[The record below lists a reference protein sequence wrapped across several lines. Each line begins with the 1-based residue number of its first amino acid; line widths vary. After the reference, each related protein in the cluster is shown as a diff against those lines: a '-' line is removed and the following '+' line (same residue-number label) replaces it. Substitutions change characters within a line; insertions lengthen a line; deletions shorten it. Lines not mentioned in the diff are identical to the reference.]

1 MNIGIIGAGAAG
13 LTAGYDLAKLGH
25 KVQIFEEAPFIGGQ
39 ASTFQVGAGQLERGY
54 HHLFMSD
61 KDMIGLIDDL
71 GLSKE
76 LAWIESSVG
85 LFHSGQIWNFASP
98 IDLLKFRPLSLMQR
112 FKVGIWSLLLQ
123 KTANWEKYE
132 HVTAKEWITA
142 HMGKDAYRVIWEP
155 LLRGKFGQYHD
166 QISMTWLW
174 GKFRLRVSSRQ
185 SIFSNEKLGY
195 PLCSFGTVFDRLG
208 EQIVLLNGQIQ
219 VKTRVQ
225 EIIISNGRAVGLRV
239 TKNGNEDNLTFDSV
253 IATTPSYV
261 FSRLAPNLPEFYIEQ
276 LHSTQYLAAVVL
288 ILELDHPLSSKYW
301 MNIADLDFP
310 FVGIIEHTN
319 LVDPELYSGNHLV
332 YLTNYPDI
340 NSDIYNMSKE
350 ELLNTYLP
358 HLNKINPDFDPS
370 WVRNSHYHK
379 INGAQPV
386 VGVNYSSNIPSHRT
400 PFQNLYLANTTQIYP
415 EDRGTN
421 YSVKMGHLVARLVQE
436 DFSRII

>member
-61 KDMIGLIDDL
+61 KDMIGLIEDL
-71 GLSKE
+71 GLSEE

-98 IDLLKFRPLSLMQR
+98 IDLLKFRPLSLIQR

-132 HVTAKEWITA
+132 HVTAKEWITS

-208 EQIVLLNGQIQ
+208 EQIVLLNGQIR

-225 EIIISNGRAVGLRV
+225 EIIISNGHAVGLRV
-239 TKNGNEDNLTFDSV
+239 TKNGEEANLTFDSV

-261 FSRLAPNLPEFYIEQ
+261 FSRLVPNLPESYIEQ

-386 VGVNYSSNIPSHRT
+386 IGVNYSSNIPPHRT

-421 YSVKMGHLVARLVQE
+421 YSVKMGRLVARLVQE

>member
-61 KDMIGLIDDL
+61 KDMIGLIEDL
-71 GLSKE
+71 GLSEE

-132 HVTAKEWITA
+132 HVTAKEWITS

-208 EQIVLLNGQIQ
+208 EEFVLLNGQIQ

-261 FSRLAPNLPEFYIEQ
+261 FSRLAPNLPESYIEQ

-421 YSVKMGHLVARLVQE
+421 YSVKMGRLVARLVQE

>member
-1 MNIGIIGAGAAG
+1 
-13 LTAGYDLAKLGH
+13 
-25 KVQIFEEAPFIGGQ
+25 
-39 ASTFQVGAGQLERGY
+39 
-54 HHLFMSD
+54 
-61 KDMIGLIDDL
+61 
-71 GLSKE
+71 
-76 LAWIESSVG
+76 
-85 LFHSGQIWNFASP
+85 
-98 IDLLKFRPLSLMQR
+98 
-112 FKVGIWSLLLQ
+112 
-123 KTANWEKYE
+123 
-132 HVTAKEWITA
+132 
-142 HMGKDAYRVIWEP
+142 
-155 LLRGKFGQYHD
+155 
-166 QISMTWLW
+166 
-174 GKFRLRVSSRQ
+174 
-185 SIFSNEKLGY
+185 
-195 PLCSFGTVFDRLG
+195 
-208 EQIVLLNGQIQ
+208 
-219 VKTRVQ
+219 
-225 EIIISNGRAVGLRV
+225 
-239 TKNGNEDNLTFDSV
+239 NLTFDSV

-261 FSRLAPNLPEFYIEQ
+261 FSRLAPNLPESYIEQ

-421 YSVKMGHLVARLVQE
+421 YSVKMGRLVARLVQE